1 MEAMNTYFIFCTNDI
16 GDKHLFFLS
25 KRAAEFKWM
34 LIRSSIGEV
43 NGAITSIIVVC
54 WAQKEINIQI
64 LRDGN
69 HSS

>member
-1 MEAMNTYFIFCTNDI
+1 MNIYFVFCTNDI

-34 LIRSSIGEV
+34 LNRSSSIGEV
-43 NGAITSIIVVC
+43 NGAITSIIAVC